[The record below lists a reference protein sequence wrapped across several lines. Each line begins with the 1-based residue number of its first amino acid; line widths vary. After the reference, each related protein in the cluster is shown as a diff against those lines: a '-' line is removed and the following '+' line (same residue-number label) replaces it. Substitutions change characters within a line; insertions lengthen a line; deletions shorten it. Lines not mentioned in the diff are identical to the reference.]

1 MFHRVTSAPLS
12 RSYVPRVPLTQ
23 AHKTR
28 KKNKKSNRAFPI
40 HCLAW
45 SVQTKKAEYL
55 DTHLKLSCI
64 ILESEV
70 WFGLF
75 AFLDHCGVKRN
86 TNNFSFPLFASLKKS
101 GKCDGRGR
109 AIKTEIFLFASN
121 ATSWFRFYYIFGGKR
136 NLCETGVL
144 NAGSCIRTL

>member
-45 SVQTKKAEYL
+45 SVQTKKAEYI

-64 ILESEV
+64 ILEWEV
-70 WFGLF
+70 WFGLL
-75 AFLDHCGVKRN
+75 AFFVDHCGVKRN
-86 TNNFSFPLFASLKKS
+86 NKKFSFPLFASLKKS

-109 AIKTEIFLFASN
+109 AIKTEIFFVCQQRHQLVSLLIY
-121 ATSWFRFYYIFGGKR
+121 FRWETKFMR
-136 NLCETGVL
+136 NRRAEGW
-144 NAGSCIRTL
+144 